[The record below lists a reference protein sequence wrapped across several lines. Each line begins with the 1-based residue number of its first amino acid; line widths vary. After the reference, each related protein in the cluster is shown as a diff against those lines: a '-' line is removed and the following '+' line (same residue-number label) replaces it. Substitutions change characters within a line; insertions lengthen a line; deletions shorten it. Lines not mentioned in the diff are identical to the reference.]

1 MDKSSE
7 ILAPKTHGS
16 ALVGPNGPISLN
28 ATYYQGQRVVYGR
41 ETNET
46 WEQLEEALGSLEGG
60 HALIYSSGQAA
71 IHAAI
76 SSVGPSSTLYV
87 GEDTY
92 NGTRRLAALLEQEGR
107 LSWRSVS
114 SDELSAHVF
123 LKGAKEGDVLIFESP
138 SNPALNIYDIATVA
152 RACREAG
159 VTTVFDNTFSTPLLQ
174 CPLQLGV
181 DVVVHSTTKFI
192 GGHSDALG
200 GAVVIADGERYNSY
214 RLRRTLF
221 GPIPGPFEAFLTLR
235 GLKSLSPRL
244 RVSCES
250 AIEAARFLVSR
261 FGEGA
266 VRYPGL
272 PSDPGHAIA
281 SRQMKGFGAIV
292 TLDLGS
298 QGRAE
303 TFLGAL
309 RLFHLATSLGGV
321 ESLAERRQKHTFEDG
336 IPPGLIRLS
345 IGVEATLDVLED
357 LERGA
362 IAVDA

>member
-7 ILAPKTHGS
+7 ILAPKPHGS
-16 ALVGPNGPISLN
+16 VLMGPNGHIALN

-60 HALIYSSGQAA
+60 QALVYSSGQAA

-76 SSVGPSSTLYV
+76 SSVGPSSTLYL

-107 LSWRSVS
+107 LSCNTVS
-114 SDELSAHVF
+114 KEDLSEHVF
-123 LKGAKEGDVLIFESP
+123 LGGANEGDVLIFESP
-138 SNPALNIYDIATVA
+138 SNPALNVYDIAAIA
-152 RACREAG
+152 RACRAAG
-159 VTTVFDNTFSTPLLQ
+159 VVTVFDNTFSTPLQ
-174 CPLQLGV
+174 QSPLQLGV

-200 GAVVIADGERYNSY
+200 GAVVIADGERYESY

-250 AIEAARFLVSR
+250 ALEAARLLVSR
-261 FGEGA
+261 FGEEA

-272 PSDPGHAIA
+272 PSDPGHEIA

-292 TLDLGS
+292 TVDLGS
-298 QGRAE
+298 QDRAE
-303 TFLGAL
+303 TFLAAL

-321 ESLAERRQKHTFEDG
+321 ESLAERRQKHTFEDKT
-336 IPPGLIRLS
+336 PPGLIRLS
-345 IGVEATLDVLED
+345 IGVEATQDVLAD

-362 IAVDA
+362 NAVDV